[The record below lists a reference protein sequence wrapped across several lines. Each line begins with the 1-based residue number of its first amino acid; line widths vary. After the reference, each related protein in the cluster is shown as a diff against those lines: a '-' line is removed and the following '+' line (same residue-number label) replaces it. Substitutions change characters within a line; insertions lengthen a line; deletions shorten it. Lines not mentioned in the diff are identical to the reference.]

1 MLDEERKLQLLALSR
16 IEDLKK
22 SVNLKTL
29 LSRFNNSPEEIFKQ
43 NASSLA
49 AASGMS
55 FVLAQKLIASFDLAM
70 KHAGKQMEF
79 AAKNNFSSVTFL
91 DEDYP
96 ANLLECADFPPFLFY
111 KGKNIFNDKKYLSVV
126 GTRNADD
133 YGKQIC
139 RDFIKELAAAIPG
152 LCIVSG
158 LAYGIDV
165 CAHNAALESGV
176 STIAV
181 MAGGLS
187 YIYPKDH
194 KQIASEICDNG
205 AVISEFDF
213 EEPYFKTNFLQRNR
227 IIAGFSVAT
236 IVVESAIRGGSLSTA
251 NLASSYNR
259 DVFAF
264 PGRAGDKLSEGCNKL
279 IRDNKAALI
288 TGINDFLYFIPWEN
302 PKTKENSKEN
312 KTKEECKPFDL
323 TDKERQLYDII
334 KQEKI
339 CHKDSLMLLYPKSEE
354 VNSILLGLEFKEA
367 IKSLPGNFY
376 EAV

>member
-55 FVLAQKLIASFDLAM
+55 FVLAQKLIASFDPAM

-139 RDFIKELAAAIPG
+139 RDFIKELAATIPG

-176 STIAV
+176 STTT
-181 MAGGLS
+181 
-187 YIYPKDH
+187 
-194 KQIASEICDNG
+194 ASFIPL
-205 AVISEFDF
+205 FF
-213 EEPYFKTNFLQRNR
+213 TF
-227 IIAGFSVAT
+227 
-236 IVVESAIRGGSLSTA
+236 VVYSFHASSSGSLSGF
-251 NLASSYNR
+251 SSS
-259 DVFAF
+259 FMA
-264 PGRAGDKLSEGCNKL
+264 
-279 IRDNKAALI
+279 II
-288 TGINDFLYFIPWEN
+288 
-302 PKTKENSKEN
+302 
-312 KTKEECKPFDL
+312 KPFWAAFI
-323 TDKERQLYDII
+323 RQ
-334 KQEKI
+334 
-339 CHKDSLMLLYPKSEE
+339 KSAF
-354 VNSILLGLEFKEA
+354 SSSF
-367 IKSLPGNFY
+367 STPSP
-376 EAV
+376 